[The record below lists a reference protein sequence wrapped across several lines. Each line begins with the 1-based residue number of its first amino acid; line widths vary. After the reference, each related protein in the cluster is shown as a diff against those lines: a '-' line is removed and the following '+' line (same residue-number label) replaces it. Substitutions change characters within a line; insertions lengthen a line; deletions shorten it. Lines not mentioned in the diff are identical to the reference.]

1 MALTFDFPK
10 PELEIQILEQET
22 SIDAN
27 IAKKLVDLSG
37 NLRALEGH
45 DLEEVPSTRLLVHA
59 ASLMIDGLSPAEA
72 CRVALVE
79 ALSDDPVIQEG
90 LWEIVQSY
98 FPVKK

>member
-1 MALTFDFPK
+1 MTFNFPK
-10 PELEIQILEQET
+10 PDLEAQIVEQET
-22 SIDAN
+22 N
-27 IAKKLVDLSG
+27 IQAPLAKKLVTLGG

-59 ASLMIDGLSPAEA
+59 ASLIMDGLSPAEA

-90 LWEIVQSY
+90 VWEIVRSI
-98 FPVKK
+98 FPA